1 VSSDAISGFV
11 RMIEEE
17 DALEEDDV
25 ICYSSFALRK
35 AVI

>member
-1 VSSDAISGFV
+1 
-11 RMIEEE
+11 MIEEE